1 MIGFLF
7 AIFSAMSFSLN
18 NIFSKDNI
26 NKIGVWNTLLVTYF
40 FVSLISFIFVL
51 IWGNFNHALNYKIIL
66 LIIFGGINGMIGIW
80 ALFSSFEKIS
90 VAESLAIANFFPFIS
105 LIFFYFFMEK
115 SVRII
120 DIFIMCFVFI
130 GVLLTLKKEKFAFNK
145 FLLFSVIT
153 AFSWALYY
161 YILAILNDYGIS
173 PMNNTF
179 YIETGIFIS
188 VVFYMLFIKKDGI
201 KFKFEYS
208 SIKNGFFA
216 GLFSVLGILLFIFS
230 LEKLNPSIATS
241 IISSQI
247 MFSSFFAY
255 IFFNEKLDIRQIIG
269 ILIVVLG
276 LILFNIL

>member
-1 MIGFLF
+1 MIGFVL
-7 AIFSAMSFSLN
+7 ALFSAMSFSLN

-40 FVSLISFIFVL
+40 FVSVISFISAL
-51 IWGNFNHALNYKIIL
+51 IWGNFHHTINYKIIL
-66 LIIFGGINGMIGIW
+66 LIVFGGINGMIGIW

-105 LIFFYFFMEK
+105 LLFFYFFMEK
-115 SVRII
+115 PVRII

-130 GVLLTLKKEKFAFNK
+130 GVLLTLKREKFAFNK

-161 YILAILNDYGIS
+161 YILAILNEYGIS

-179 YIETGIFIS
+179 YIETGIFLS
-188 VVFYMLFIKKDGI
+188 VVVYMLFIKKDGM
-201 KFKFEYS
+201 KFKFEFN

-230 LEKLNPSIATS
+230 IKKLNPSISTS

-255 IFFNEKLDIRQIIG
+255 IFFKENLDLRQIIG
-269 ILIVVLG
+269 ILIIVIG
-276 LILFNIL
+276 LALFNIL

>member
-1 MIGFLF
+1 MIGFFL
-7 AIFSAMSFSLN
+7 ALFSAMSFSLN

-40 FVSLISFIFVL
+40 FVSFISFIFAL
-51 IWGNFNHALNYKIIL
+51 IWGNFHHELNYKIIL

-115 SVRII
+115 PVRIV

-130 GVLLTLKKEKFAFNK
+130 GVLLTLKREKFAFNK

-173 PMNNTF
+173 AMNNTF

-188 VVFYMLFIKKDGI
+188 IVIYMHFIKKEMTLF
-201 KFKFEYS
+201 KFKAES
-208 SIKNGFFA
+208 LKNGFFA
-216 GLFSVLGILLFIFS
+216 GLFSVGGIFLYIFS
-230 LEKLNPSIATS
+230 IQKINPSISTS

-255 IFFNEKLDIRQIIG
+255 VFFKEKLDIRQICG
-269 ILIVVLG
+269 ILIVVIG
-276 LILFNIL
+276 LALFNIL